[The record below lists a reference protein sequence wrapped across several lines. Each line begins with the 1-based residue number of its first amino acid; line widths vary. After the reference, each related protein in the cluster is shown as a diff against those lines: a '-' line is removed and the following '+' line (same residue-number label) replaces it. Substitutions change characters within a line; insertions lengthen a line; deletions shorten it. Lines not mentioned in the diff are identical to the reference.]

1 MSAKDLYHDAV
12 RNALVKDGWE
22 ITHDPLRVKWRRSRT
37 LQIDLGARKTLA
49 AIKDGKKIAV
59 EVKSF
64 IIPADM
70 DALYNAVGQFLIY
83 RAALEEVEPDR
94 EIFLAIRAAAYEE
107 HFMDELGEKFRAK
120 HGIKLIVIDQTK
132 EEILRWIP

>member
-1 MSAKDLYHDAV
+1 MSARDLYHDAV
-12 RNALVKDGWE
+12 KNALVKDGWE

-37 LQIDLGARKTLA
+37 LQVDLGARKTLA
-49 AIKDGKKIAV
+49 AVKEGKKIAV

-64 IIPADM
+64 ISTTDLE
-70 DALYNAVGQFLIY
+70 ALYNAVGQFLVY
-83 RAALEEVEPDR
+83 REALEEVEPDR
-94 EIFLAIRAAAYEE
+94 EIFLAIRDAAYEE

-120 HGIKLIVIDQTK
+120 HGIKLIVIDEIK